1 MLTDLCV
8 GFGGNPFTAYVA
20 FTRVKGREH
29 LFIYRPF
36 DATPFQRGIGLGRDL
51 LLRQLRGERIEW
63 QALLAKYCEERP
75 CAVCSERK
83 QSNAFTAGQWKRSE
97 TDRVCRECVKRYS
110 DAGTPWQCNV
120 CKLWHAEANFPER
133 HRQRQCSFYRVC
145 LTCEVRKTC
154 RKCGEAKSETELGRA
169 AWKARHADRRVCRT
183 CATKAWG
190 HWTCSACREH
200 CPRKEFSAW
209 EAGRSSSRN
218 DGTQRCNECVQRD
231 LVCKIA
237 QHAHARIAR
246 QRQRATKQRQEAI
259 LADVRALIAAR
270 RGETNASATGGPVR
284 GQPGMQENG
293 PTQSNAAAN
302 STSMSEPTVARAEPT
317 TREAEGKGALPGT
330 VARHGPRA
338 SEGASA
344 TRERGTSHARSEAK
358 PRPVSRKESG
368 KKVQQSSATQPNGT
382 GTGSTTAGGTARYAY
397 ACPFCDGTINSSIET
412 GRIDHRAICG
422 NQFRVRNGSI
432 IARSHKHICPQCGT
446 QVWSTKATGR
456 IRVTHQTP
464 DGHPC
469 TQHQWVTSAG
479 GRACYTYTCP
489 FCDNTINSS
498 IETGCVNHRTMCG
511 NQFRVRNGSI
521 VARSHEQT
529 CPKCGTQVW
538 STRATGR
545 IRASHL
551 TPEGHPCKQHEWVA
565 K

>member
-190 HWTCSACREH
+190 H
-200 CPRKEFSAW
+200 
-209 EAGRSSSRN
+209 
-218 DGTQRCNECVQRD
+218 
-231 LVCKIA
+231 L
-237 QHAHARIAR
+237 
-246 QRQRATKQRQEAI
+246 
-259 LADVRALIAAR
+259 
-270 RGETNASATGGPVR
+270 
-284 GQPGMQENG
+284 
-293 PTQSNAAAN
+293 
-302 STSMSEPTVARAEPT
+302 
-317 TREAEGKGALPGT
+317 
-330 VARHGPRA
+330 
-338 SEGASA
+338 
-344 TRERGTSHARSEAK
+344 
-358 PRPVSRKESG
+358 
-368 KKVQQSSATQPNGT
+368 
-382 GTGSTTAGGTARYAY
+382 
-397 ACPFCDGTINSSIET
+397 
-412 GRIDHRAICG
+412 
-422 NQFRVRNGSI
+422 
-432 IARSHKHICPQCGT
+432 
-446 QVWSTKATGR
+446 
-456 IRVTHQTP
+456 
-464 DGHPC
+464 
-469 TQHQWVTSAG
+469 
-479 GRACYTYTCP
+479 
-489 FCDNTINSS
+489 
-498 IETGCVNHRTMCG
+498 
-511 NQFRVRNGSI
+511 
-521 VARSHEQT
+521 
-529 CPKCGTQVW
+529 
-538 STRATGR
+538 
-545 IRASHL
+545 
-551 TPEGHPCKQHEWVA
+551 
-565 K
+565 